1 MKPAP
6 PLDALIREVRGEKV
20 ILDMDLATLYG
31 VSTKALNQ
39 AVKRNVERFPEDFTF
54 RLTAEEWEN
63 LRSQIVTSSSKLT
76 NDEND
81 TPHRS
86 QSVTGAK
93 AHGGARWRPYAFTEH
108 GALQAANV
116 LRSARAVAMGVYVI
130 RAFVQLRAQLAA
142 TAAIGHRLAEID
154 HKLLEHDQALVIVWE
169 KLKPLLHETPPPPPR
184 PKRRLGF

>member
-1 MKPAP
+1 MKPVP

-20 ILDMDLATLYG
+20 ILDTDLAALYG
-31 VSTKALNQ
+31 VTTKRLNE
-39 AVKRNVERFPEDFTF
+39 AVKRNVERFPEDFMF

-63 LRSQIVTSSSKLT
+63 LKSQFATSSSETASAEDDQPNRSQIATGSQR
-76 NDEND
+76 
-81 TPHRS
+81 HRDPR
-86 QSVTGAK
+86 Q
-93 AHGGARWRPYAFTEH
+93 RPYAFTEH

-116 LRSARAVAMGVYVI
+116 LRSDRAVAMGVYVI

-169 KLKPLLHETPPPPPR
+169 KLKPLLHEPPPPPPR